1 MSREALLEEI
11 EAEQLKQDIPHFNVG
26 DTIKVHIRIIE
37 GEKERI
43 QVFTGTVIGRK
54 GSGLSETF
62 SMYRIAY
69 GTRMERVFSLHSP
82 RIAKIEV
89 VRSGKVRR
97 AKLYYLRGAAGKAAK
112 VKEKIGIK
120 KAKVAALIHE
130 EAPPEPV
137 EEASAPA
144 TEEAPNAEEKKA
156 KKKPKAEKKPA
167 EEAPKKEEPKKP
179 EDETPKS
186 E

>member
-1 MSREALLEEI
+1 MSQGALIEQI
-11 EAEQLKQDIPHFNVG
+11 EAEQLKKDVPPFNVG

-37 GEKERI
+37 GEKERV
-43 QVFTGTVIGRK
+43 QVFTGTVIAKK

-112 VKEKIGIK
+112 VKEKIGVK
-120 KAKVAALIHE
+120 KEKISALIHE
-130 EAPPEPV
+130 EAPPEV
-137 EEASAPA
+137 RDEAPSAPA
-144 TEEAPNAEEKKA
+144 AEEKA
-156 KKKPKAEKKPA
+156 TE
-167 EEAPKKEEPKKP
+167 KKEEPKKTDEP
-179 EDETPKS
+179 KKTEDDKKE

>member
-11 EAEQLKQDIPHFNVG
+11 EAEQLKQDVPQFNVG
-26 DTIKVHIRIIE
+26 DTVKVHIRIIE
-37 GEKERI
+37 GEKERT

-89 VRSGKVRR
+89 IRFGKVRR
-97 AKLYYLRGAAGKAAK
+97 AKLYYLRGTAGKAAK
-112 VKEKIGIK
+112 VKEKIGTK
-120 KAKVAALIHE
+120 KAKVATLIHE

-137 EEASAPA
+137 EKAPA
-144 TEEAPNAEEKKA
+144 PAAEETSKDKAAPKAEEKK
-156 KKKPKAEKKPA
+156 
-167 EEAPKKEEPKKP
+167 PKKEEQKKP